1 MGITDYDIRRDAASP
16 PTLAEAEVMHIHGI
30 QHPATK
36 TFLSSRKQR
45 GRELK
50 NWRKACKQLTT
61 LTPLQALTPPMGMW
75 PGSAL
80 QVAGLWLPQYLL
92 FVMN

>member
-50 NWRKACKQLTT
+50 LEELCKVENKL
-61 LTPLQALTPPMGMW
+61 AIEK
-75 PGSAL
+75 S
-80 QVAGLWLPQYLL
+80 
-92 FVMN
+92 